1 MTINRDFWKDK
12 RVLLTGH
19 TGFKGSWAGL
29 CLADLGAKVTG
40 FSLAPET
47 APSLFA
53 LLDGRQEVAS
63 YIGDI
68 RDDAAV
74 AAVVK
79 DADPEIVIHMAAQAL
94 VRRSYREPLQTVH
107 TNVLG
112 TANLLQALRAA
123 PALKTVLV
131 ITSDKVYRND
141 ERGVAFGEDA
151 PLGGDDP
158 YSASKAAQE
167 IIAQSWASSFFAE
180 KGVTVATA
188 RAGNVIGGGDFSEDR
203 LIPDIWRAEKDDR
216 ALTLR
221 YPKATRPWQ
230 HVLDLTAGYLM
241 YIEALSRA
249 PTAAPR
255 ALNFGP
261 LSDDTYTVEAISARM
276 LEALGSRHAPRIAP
290 SALKEKTA
298 LSVDAA
304 KAAAVLGWRPRL
316 SLGQTVALT
325 AQWYRAFNAGA
336 DVMRETMDQIH
347 GYWEGDP
354 AP

>member
-1 MTINRDFWKDK
+1 MTIDRNFWENK

-40 FSLAPET
+40 FSLTPET
-47 APSLFA
+47 TPSLFA
-53 LLDGRQEVAS
+53 LLDGHGGVTS
-63 YIGDI
+63 HIGDI
-68 RDDAAV
+68 RDGGAV
-74 AAVVK
+74 AAAVQ

-123 PALKTVLV
+123 PSLKTVLV

-141 ERGVAFGEDA
+141 ERGAAFGEDA

-167 IIAQSWASSFFAE
+167 IVAQSWASSFFAE

-241 YIEALSRA
+241 YIEALARDPA
-249 PTAAPR
+249 TPR

-276 LEALGSRHAPRIAP
+276 LAALGSRHVPRVAP
-290 SALKEKTA
+290 SDLKEKTA
-298 LSVDAA
+298 LAVDAA
-304 KAAAVLGWRPRL
+304 RAAAALGWRPRL
-316 SLGQTVALT
+316 SLAQSVGLT

-336 DVMRETMDQIH
+336 DVVRETMDQIH
-347 GYWEGDP
+347 SYWDGGA